1 MKVRKIL
8 FFVFFLFIQIEIFSQ
23 GVVVDTLVLNR
34 DTTDLH
40 FIRYTP
46 ENARFRFVR
55 EKPDIDDESIYM
67 SVVAA
72 FTSRPP
78 ERIVGKTVS
87 NGIGKI
93 YPTEEETAY
102 CIIINDTVDIFPL
115 HENSNYNYKEA
126 IKRKGDY
133 FQQMLLV
140 WDFQIK
146 KCDVFKDRKTERR
159 ALVLINGQASIV
171 ESEEKLHIDD
181 FSRGLVELGADKA
194 IYLDMG
200 SWSQGWYRKKDNT
213 IVDIGKNWKSSHLQ
227 TNWLIITD

>member
-1 MKVRKIL
+1 MRVRKIL
-8 FFVFFLFIQIEIFSQ
+8 FVVFFISVQFELFSQ
-23 GVVVDTLVLNR
+23 GVTVDTLILNR
-34 DTTDLH
+34 DTVDLH
-40 FIRYTP
+40 FIKYTP

-55 EKPDIDDESIYM
+55 EKPDVEDKGVYM

-93 YPTEEETAY
+93 YPTEEETAC

-115 HENSNYNYKEA
+115 HENSNYNYKKA
-126 IKRKGDY
+126 IRRKGDY

-140 WDFQIK
+140 WNFQIK
-146 KCDVFKDRKTERR
+146 NCDVFKDRKTERR
-159 ALVLINGQASIV
+159 ALVLIDGKASII

>member
-1 MKVRKIL
+1 MRVRKIL
-8 FFVFFLFIQIEIFSQ
+8 FVVFFISVQFELFSQ
-23 GVVVDTLVLNR
+23 GVTVDTLILNR
-34 DTTDLH
+34 DTVDLH
-40 FIRYTP
+40 FIKYTP

-55 EKPDIDDESIYM
+55 EKPDVEDKGVYM

-93 YPTEEETAY
+93 YPTEEETAC

-115 HENSNYNYKEA
+115 HENSNYNYKKA
-126 IKRKGDY
+126 MRRKGDY

-140 WDFQIK
+140 WNFQIK
-146 KCDVFKDRKTERR
+146 NCDVFKDRKTERR

-171 ESEEKLHIDD
+171 ESEDKLHIDD

>member
-1 MKVRKIL
+1 MRVRKIL
-8 FFVFFLFIQIEIFSQ
+8 FVVFFISVQFELFSQ
-23 GVVVDTLVLNR
+23 GVTVDTLILNR
-34 DTTDLH
+34 DTVDLH
-40 FIRYTP
+40 FIKYTP

-55 EKPDIDDESIYM
+55 EKPDVEDKGVYM

-102 CIIINDTVDIFPL
+102 CIIINDTIDIFPL
-115 HENSNYNYKEA
+115 HENSNYNYKKA
-126 IKRKGDY
+126 IRRKGDY

-140 WDFQIK
+140 WNFQIK
-146 KCDVFKDRKTERR
+146 NCDVFKDRKTERR
-159 ALVLINGQASIV
+159 ALVLIDGKASII

-200 SWSQGWYRKKDNT
+200 SWSQGWYRKNDNT
-213 IVDIGKNWKSSHLQ
+213 VIDIGKNWKSSHLQ